1 MRRFIPL
8 ALFLAAAVSAPAT
21 AQMLPSIASVQDS
34 FTRLKN
40 TAKPDDSLKRD
51 IDAIDRAVAEAIRF
65 GRLGE
70 ARRLFAKGTAL
81 LKGTGW
87 TDLDDFA
94 SSIVLRSDRLIADPI
109 RPLALRVEQIYA
121 STLALPTLPGARVS
135 LHQMLPADKVSAGQT
150 LIGELVRDYG
160 AFVGVARD
168 LRESPWLADLDLSGI
183 TDGQYVILVSLM
195 LDDRLLVSRGLVI
208 EVRKNLDVR
217 LQKLEAGSRV
227 RSDLAVRYQPEILF
241 PVDRVRLVN
250 RGAVEPGGFDV
261 ERALAEAEST
271 LAATA
276 ARRDP
281 FAGRTGI
288 FKRHYLM
295 AESGEIMPYS
305 LYVPTSYN
313 GKKPFPL
320 VVLLHGSGANEESFF
335 TGGQQRQVPTVAE
348 ERGFLVVAPL
358 GYRATGGYGRT
369 TSTSSQD
376 PQAVRRRELSEADVL
391 HVIDLMRQT
400 YKVDD
405 DRIYLLGHSMGA
417 AGAWHLGAKFPE
429 RWAALACVA
438 GSGTPSSLERMRN
451 LPQLVVH
458 GDADE
463 VVPVERSRAM
473 VEEMKRLGIEHR
485 YIEVRDGD
493 HNSIVERYIEDAF
506 AFFEKHRRK

>member
-1 MRRFIPL
+1 MREIL
-8 ALFLAAAVSAPAT
+8 VLLLLAAVVPAESS
-21 AQMLPSIASVQDS
+21 AQMLPSIAAVQDAYN
-34 FTRLKN
+34 RLKA
-40 TAKPDDSLKRD
+40 TAKPDDSAKRD

-65 GRLGE
+65 GRIGE
-70 ARRLFAKGTAL
+70 ARRLLAKGTAL

-87 TDLDDFA
+87 SDLDDFA
-94 SSIVLRSDRLIADPI
+94 NSIVLRSDRLIADPI
-109 RPLALRVEQIYA
+109 RPLALRVEQIYL
-121 STLALPTLPGARVS
+121 STLALPGPLSARVA
-135 LHQMLPADKVSAGQT
+135 LHQMQPPGQVAAGQSP
-150 LIGELVRDYG
+150 IGSVVRDYG
-160 AFVGVARD
+160 SFAGIARD
-168 LRESPWLADLDLSGI
+168 LRESPFLADLDLSGI
-183 TDGQYVILVSLM
+183 ADGQYVVLVSVM
-195 LDDRLLVSRGLVI
+195 FDDRLLVSRGLVI
-208 EVRKNLDVR
+208 EVRRNLDVR

-227 RSDLAVRYQPEILF
+227 RSDLVERYQPEILF

-250 RGAVEPGGFDV
+250 RGVVEPGGFDV
-261 ERALAEAEST
+261 ERALAEAESA
-271 LAATA
+271 LAAIA

-295 AESGEIMPYS
+295 AESGEVMPYS

-335 TGGQQRQVPTVAE
+335 TGGQQRQVPTMAE

-358 GYRATGGYGRT
+358 GYRATGGYGRST
-369 TSTSSQD
+369 PTSSQD
-376 PQAVRRRELSEADVL
+376 PQAVRRRALSEADVL
-391 HVIDLMRQT
+391 QVINLMRQA

-438 GSGTPSSLERMRN
+438 GSGTPSSEERMRH

-485 YIEVRDGD
+485 YVEVRGGD
-493 HNSIVERYIEDAF
+493 HNSILERYVEEAF
-506 AFFEKHRRK
+506 AFFEKYKRKM

>member
-1 MRRFIPL
+1 MRRLTSFL
-8 ALFLAAAVSAPAT
+8 LFLAAAVSAPVT

-34 FTRLKN
+34 YNRLKT

-70 ARRLFAKGTAL
+70 ARRLLAKGTAL

-94 SSIVLRSDRLIADPI
+94 NSIVLRADRLIADPI
-109 RPLALRVEQIYA
+109 RPLALRVEQIYG
-121 STLALPTLPGARVS
+121 STLTLTRPLGARVS
-135 LHQMLPADKVSAGQT
+135 LHRLLPADKVPPGQP
-150 LIGELVRDYG
+150 LIGEMERDYG
-160 AFVGVARD
+160 AFGEVARD
-168 LRESPWLADLDLSGI
+168 LRESPWLADLDLSG
-183 TDGQYVILVSLM
+183 TADGQHVVLASLM

-208 EVRKNLDVR
+208 EVHKNLDGR

-227 RSDLAVRYQPEILF
+227 RTDLAEKYRPEILF
-241 PVDRVRLVN
+241 PADRIRLVN
-250 RGAVEPGGFDV
+250 RGVVEPGGFDV
-261 ERALAEAEST
+261 EAALGEAEST
-271 LAATA
+271 LSAIT

-313 GKKPFPL
+313 GRKPFPL
-320 VVLLHGSGANEESFF
+320 VVALHGSGASEESFF

-358 GYRATGGYGRT
+358 GYRVTGGYGRT
-369 TSTSSQD
+369 TPTSSQD
-376 PQAVRRRELSEADVL
+376 PQAVRRRELSETDVL
-391 HVIDLMRQT
+391 RVIDLVRQA

-405 DRIYLLGHSMGA
+405 DRISLLGHSMGA

-429 RWAALACVA
+429 RWAAIACVA
-438 GSGTPSSLERMRN
+438 GSGTPSSEDRMRN
-451 LPQLVVH
+451 LPQFVVH

-463 VVPVERSRAM
+463 VVPVDRSRAM

-485 YIEVRDGD
+485 YVEVRGGD
-493 HNSIVERYIEDAF
+493 HNSILERYIDEAF
-506 AFFEKHRRK
+506 AFFEKYRRK